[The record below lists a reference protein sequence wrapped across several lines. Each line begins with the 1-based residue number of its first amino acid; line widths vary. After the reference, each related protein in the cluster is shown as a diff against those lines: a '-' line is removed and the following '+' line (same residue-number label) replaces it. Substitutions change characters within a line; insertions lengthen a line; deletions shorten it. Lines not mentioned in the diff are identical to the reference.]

1 MCPLLFSAGVLTTSP
16 WNSINYEELST
27 TTFTTTISVGD
38 GKFYQ
43 TRTFTLNVENV
54 NEAPFFLQKYYAI
67 YQLEGAVSMYICI
80 AEGLTFCHFLPIKL

>member
-1 MCPLLFSAGVLTTSP
+1 MCPLHFSAGVLTTSS
-16 WNSINYEELST
+16 WNSIDYDELST
-27 TTFTTTISVGD
+27 RTFTTTISVGD
-38 GKFYQ
+38 GKFYE

-80 AEGLTFCHFLPIKL
+80 AERINILPFSPH